1 MPLVSFDTK
10 VSKEPVAWHGLNNA
24 FLNPIKP
31 AINKSVTNLGQY
43 FESTGI
49 IIIITPTNI
58 YLFKLN
64 NRNTRKRCE
73 ICSKLT
79 IKTTANVSW
88 GVYFNIFT
96 KEYILIYQSSNKIF
110 NRMMTLPQL
119 FYRPAVL
126 KNFGNFMH
134 LQHYFKKKFFYIK
147 S

>member
-10 VSKEPVAWHGLNNA
+10 VSKEPVTWHGLNNA

-79 IKTTANVSW
+79 IKTTARRPWRRS
-88 GVYFNIFT
+88 GVFIVNF
-96 KEYILIYQSSNKIF
+96 KYIPHLFLLFLFLTLNKQMLARIMGRKFILYYSFLYYAYISN
-110 NRMMTLPQL
+110 
-119 FYRPAVL
+119 
-126 KNFGNFMH
+126 GGG
-134 LQHYFKKKFFYIK
+134 
-147 S
+147 

>member
-49 IIIITPTNI
+49 IIIINPTNI

-79 IKTTANVSW
+79 IKTTARRPWRRS
-88 GVYFNIFT
+88 GVFIVNF
-96 KEYILIYQSSNKIF
+96 KYIPHLFLLFLFLTLNKQMLARIMGRKFILYYSFLYYAYISN
-110 NRMMTLPQL
+110 
-119 FYRPAVL
+119 
-126 KNFGNFMH
+126 GGG
-134 LQHYFKKKFFYIK
+134 
-147 S
+147 